1 MLHIVAMF
9 TLFVGG
15 MSSVIVGVVRGARP
29 PIQDKTAGE
38 HGFNT
43 FLLIFGSIC
52 LIIFL
57 IMANSY

>member
-1 MLHIVAMF
+1 MLYIVAMF

-15 MSSVIVGVVRGARP
+15 MSSVIVGVARAWS
-29 PIQDKTAGE
+29 IQDKTTGE